1 MRPAPD
7 AFALGESWKLGFA
20 HVPPRGPA
28 GERVGRGTGSSL
40 EFHDRRSY
48 EPGDDVRHLDW
59 RAYARTDTLLV
70 RQWREEVLARCE
82 ILVDGSR
89 SMAIDER
96 KAQLALDLAAL
107 LSRAAVESGAEP
119 AIVCLEDA
127 PRPLSTAE
135 FGRDGLRFESRGDV
149 AEALRGA
156 SGLCRRGAMTIVISD
171 FLAPH
176 EARELVTS
184 LSTRSGALA
193 FVQLLS
199 EEEVAPPIG
208 SARRMIDCESGASLD
223 LVLDEATV
231 RRYLERLARLS
242 DALAS
247 EARRAGAL
255 FIALHATEPLEKLCR
270 ERLAPAGL
278 LVPSS

>member
-1 MRPAPD
+1 MRPAAS

-82 ILVDGSR
+82 ILLDGSR

-107 LSRAAVESGAEP
+107 FARAAVESGAQP
-119 AIVCLEDA
+119 ALVQLEDA
-127 PRPLSTAE
+127 PRPATLAE
-135 FGRDGLRFESRGDV
+135 FERDGLVFGSSVGV
-149 AEALRGA
+149 AEALRAA
-156 SGLCRRGAMTIVISD
+156 SGLCRRGAMTVVISD
-171 FLAPH
+171 FLSPH
-176 EARELVTS
+176 EPRELVTS
-184 LSTRSGALA
+184 LSSRSGALA
-193 FVQLLS
+193 LVQVLS
-199 EEEVAPPIG
+199 EEESAPRVG
-208 SARRMIDCESGASLD
+208 SAQRMIDCESGESLD
-223 LVLDEATV
+223 VVLDESTV

-242 DALAS
+242 DALAA

-255 FIALHATEPLEKLCR
+255 FLTLRATEPLERLSR

-278 LVPSS
+278 LVPAS

>member
-1 MRPAPD
+1 MRPAAS

-82 ILVDGSR
+82 ILLDGSR

-107 LSRAAVESGAEP
+107 F
-119 AIVCLEDA
+119 A
-127 PRPLSTAE
+127 PR
-135 FGRDGLRFESRGDV
+135 
-149 AEALRGA
+149 
-156 SGLCRRGAMTIVISD
+156 
-171 FLAPH
+171 H
-176 EARELVTS
+176 
-184 LSTRSGALA
+184 
-193 FVQLLS
+193 
-199 EEEVAPPIG
+199 
-208 SARRMIDCESGASLD
+208 
-223 LVLDEATV
+223 
-231 RRYLERLARLS
+231 
-242 DALAS
+242 
-247 EARRAGAL
+247 
-255 FIALHATEPLEKLCR
+255 
-270 ERLAPAGL
+270 
-278 LVPSS
+278 

>member
-1 MRPAPD
+1 MRPAAS
-7 AFALGESWKLGFA
+7 AFALGEAWKLGLA
-20 HVPPRGPA
+20 QVPPRGPA

-82 ILVDGSR
+82 MLLDGSR
-89 SMAIDER
+89 SMAIDAR

-107 LSRAAVESGAEP
+107 FARAAVESGAQP
-119 AIVCLEDA
+119 VLVQLEDA
-127 PRPLSTAE
+127 PRPATLAE
-135 FGRDGLRFESRGDV
+135 FGREESAFESTSGI
-149 AEALRGA
+149 AESLRAA
-156 SGLCRRGAMTIVISD
+156 SGLCRRGAMTVVISD
-171 FLAPH
+171 FLSPH
-176 EARELVTS
+176 EPRELVTS
-184 LSTRSGALA
+184 LAARSGALA
-193 FVQLLS
+193 LVQVLS
-199 EEEVAPPIG
+199 EEECAPRVG
-208 SARRMIDCESGASLD
+208 SAQRMIDCESGESLD
-223 LVLDEATV
+223 VVLDESTV

-242 DALAS
+242 DGLAA

-255 FIALHATEPLEKLCR
+255 FVSLRASDSLEQLSR

-278 LVPSS
+278 LVPAS